1 MVRYA
6 LVDNHGATDPSVDVT
21 MGRARMERGIR
32 FGSTTIATMDVAVNL
47 VESYLRLNGYLTL
60 SELEV
65 QARNVDGT
73 YGTLT
78 DVDIVGL
85 RFPGDTYVAE
95 AADPDQARLLMIAD
109 AALELSSERVDVIVG
124 EVKQGEAVFNPSLS
138 SPKVLQSVLR
148 RMEWLYPDGI
158 EGVVERLA
166 QGGISFDPARG
177 GGEIRTRMVAF
188 GRSES
193 SGPHTIALGH
203 VIESLVHFMEHY
215 DDVLRSAQFREPAPA
230 LLRLLVKAGFTVGR

>member
-1 MVRYA
+1 MVRYV
-6 LVDNHGATDPSVDVT
+6 LVDNHGATDPSLGASAGLGPGGICEPVRIDHN
-21 MGRARMERGIR
+21 RG
-32 FGSTTIATMDVAVNL
+32 MDVAVNL

-65 QARNVDGT
+65 QAQDVDGT
-73 YGTLT
+73 FGTLT

-95 AADPDQARLLMIAD
+95 APAEDQARLLMIAD
-109 AALELSSERVDVIVG
+109 AALDLSEKRVDVIVG

-138 SPKVLQSVLR
+138 RPKVLKSVLR
-148 RMEWLYPDGI
+148 RMEWIYPDGI
-158 EGVVERLA
+158 DGVVERLS

>member
-1 MVRYA
+1 
-6 LVDNHGATDPSVDVT
+6 
-21 MGRARMERGIR
+21 
-32 FGSTTIATMDVAVNL
+32 MDVAVNL

-65 QARNVDGT
+65 QARNADGT
-73 YGTLT
+73 YDTLT
-78 DVDIVGL
+78 DVDIVAL

-95 AADPDQARLLMIAD
+95 APAADQARLLMIAD
-109 AALELSSERVDVIVG
+109 AELDLSEERVDVIVG

-138 SPKVLQSVLR
+138 RPKVLQSVLR
-148 RMEWLYPDGI
+148 RMQWLYPEGI
-158 EGVVERLA
+158 DGVVERLS

-188 GRSES
+188 GQSAS

-203 VIESLVHFMEHY
+203 VVESLVHFMEHY